1 MEKLFFNQIR
11 PYFGACISLVYGL
24 ILFMWGPIDPKIE
37 WIFVGILMF
46 ILGIPHGAGDHLI
59 VQKRN
64 EMLGLPFSLVR
75 FIISYLGVMGIYA
88 LLWYF
93 LPNLAFILFILIS
106 VFHFGDMEEKEISKD
121 SIMLIGRKICLGM
134 GILGWILYF
143 HYQEVRGIMGD
154 VVGNL
159 PVEVPNYLPFLF
171 GGCVMLGFRRSEVQ
185 RFINTL
191 LTLIIGC
198 FIPILP
204 AFVCYFAGCH
214 AVYSLRDMSAHLGL
228 SMKSLLGKLLPFSCL
243 AFIIGF
249 LYLKLG
255 GSSQVIFQ
263 GFVFLSLLTLPH
275 FWLMHQLVKK
285 K

>member
-1 MEKLFFNQIR
+1 MEKLFFSQIR

-88 LLWYF
+88 LVWYF
-93 LPNLAFILFILIS
+93 LPNLAFIIFILIS
-106 VFHFGDMEEKEISKD
+106 VFHFGDMEEKAISKD

-185 RFINTL
+185 RFSNTL